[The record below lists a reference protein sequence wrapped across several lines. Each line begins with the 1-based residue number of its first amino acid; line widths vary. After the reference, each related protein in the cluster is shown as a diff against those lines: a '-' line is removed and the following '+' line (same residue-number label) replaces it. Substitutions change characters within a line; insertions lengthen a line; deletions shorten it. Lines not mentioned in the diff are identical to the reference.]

1 MIDLH
6 THSTVSD
13 GSDRPERLPELAAR
27 AGCSAMAITDHDRLD
42 GIAAAEARARE
53 LGVEL
58 VPGCE
63 VSCVGSPGSIHVL
76 VYFVHQGD
84 SPLHDELDRL
94 QRDRAERNL
103 RLLARLADLGIPVT
117 EEDLREESGKDDLA
131 EVGRPHVAAVLMRK
145 GVVSSIQE
153 AFDEWLA
160 KGRPGYVSKARVEP
174 LDVARLARAS
184 GAMAVL
190 AHPLSLSLPP
200 GELATTVAELAE
212 GGFVGLEAYYG
223 RYTPEERSQLAAL
236 ARSEGLVATGGSDYH
251 GSYKPDLAVG
261 VGLGDLEVPDRA
273 LEELA
278 ARKPGG

>member
-6 THSTVSD
+6 VHSTVSD
-13 GSDRPERLPELAAR
+13 GSDRPERLPELAAG

-42 GIAAAEARARE
+42 GIPDAAARARE
-53 LGVEL
+53 VGVEL

-63 VSCVGSPGSIHVL
+63 VSCAGSPGSIHVL
-76 VYFVHQGD
+76 VYFVQPGEG
-84 SPLHDELDRL
+84 PLHEELDRL

-103 RLLARLADLGIPVT
+103 RLVARLADLGLPVS
-117 EEDLREESGKDDLA
+117 EQDLRDESGKDDLA
-131 EVGRPHVAAVLMRK
+131 EVGRPHVAAVLVRK

-174 LDVARLARAS
+174 LDVARVARAS
-184 GAMAVL
+184 GATAVL
-190 AHPLSLSLPP
+190 AHPLSLNLPR
-200 GELATTVAELAE
+200 GELASAVAELAE

-223 RYTPEERSQLAAL
+223 RYSPEERAHLAAL
-236 ARSEGLVATGGSDYH
+236 ARSLGLVATGGSDYH

-278 ARKPGG
+278 ARRPSG